1 MSPPTRSI
9 CARPAARTPRSRSPS
24 VRSRRSSWS
33 DPGRFSLKHSPGRL
47 RRAPPEGDGIDMEG
61 VLAVTFIFGGGTAF
75 LLAISPIGRAIAE
88 RIRAHGAVPMQD
100 PELLAEVDALRRDV
114 SELQERVDF
123 AERLLAQSQERQQ
136 VGKGGPE

>member
-1 MSPPTRSI
+1 M
-9 CARPAARTPRSRSPS
+9 
-24 VRSRRSSWS
+24 
-33 DPGRFSLKHSPGRL
+33 
-47 RRAPPEGDGIDMEG
+47 DMEG
-61 VLAVTFIFGGGTAF
+61 ILAITFIFGGGTAF

-88 RIRAHGAVPMQD
+88 RIRAHGAIPMQD

-123 AERLLAQSQERQQ
+123 TERLLAQSQERQQ

>member
-1 MSPPTRSI
+1 M
-9 CARPAARTPRSRSPS
+9 
-24 VRSRRSSWS
+24 
-33 DPGRFSLKHSPGRL
+33 
-47 RRAPPEGDGIDMEG
+47 DMEG
-61 VLAVTFIFGGGTAF
+61 ILAITFIFWGGTAF

-123 AERLLAQSQERQQ
+123 TERLLAQSQERQQ
-136 VGKGGPE
+136 VGRGGVE

>member
-1 MSPPTRSI
+1 M
-9 CARPAARTPRSRSPS
+9 
-24 VRSRRSSWS
+24 
-33 DPGRFSLKHSPGRL
+33 
-47 RRAPPEGDGIDMEG
+47 DMEG

>member
-1 MSPPTRSI
+1 M
-9 CARPAARTPRSRSPS
+9 
-24 VRSRRSSWS
+24 
-33 DPGRFSLKHSPGRL
+33 
-47 RRAPPEGDGIDMEG
+47 DMEG

-123 AERLLAQSQERQQ
+123 TERLLAQTQERQQ

>member
-1 MSPPTRSI
+1 M
-9 CARPAARTPRSRSPS
+9 
-24 VRSRRSSWS
+24 
-33 DPGRFSLKHSPGRL
+33 
-47 RRAPPEGDGIDMEG
+47 DMEG
-61 VLAVTFIFGGGTAF
+61 VLAITFIFGGGTAF

-88 RIRAHGAVPMQD
+88 RIRAHGAIPMQD